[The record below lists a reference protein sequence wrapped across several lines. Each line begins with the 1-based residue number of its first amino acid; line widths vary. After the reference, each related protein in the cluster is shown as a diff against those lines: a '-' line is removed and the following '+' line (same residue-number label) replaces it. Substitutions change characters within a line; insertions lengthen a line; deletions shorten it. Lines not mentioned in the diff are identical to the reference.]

1 MSDELRSDN
10 KIVGQWVGMVVEG
23 LWAEPILVASV
34 YNYCHHRAGLADSV
48 AAAAHQLSAGAVIAG
63 GDWNFSRTC
72 DGTPEG
78 NGCGTPAFQRL
89 ERELGLVNVLA
100 VDPAGRPRETPSW
113 PTHSGSSIPRM
124 PRQLDQVFADAETA
138 RHLSVS
144 VDGSNLRHH
153 GKYLS
158 DHAILAASIIPDS
171 LTPSRGTSP
180 GR

>member
-72 DGTPEG
+72 DGTPRG
-78 NGCGTPAFQRL
+78 KWL
-89 ERELGLVNVLA
+89 
-100 VDPAGRPRETPSW
+100 W
-113 PTHSGSSIPRM
+113 HSGVPAPRT
-124 PRQLDQVFADAETA
+124 RTRLGQRAA
-138 RHLSVS
+138 RGPS
-144 VDGSNLRHH
+144 G
-153 GKYLS
+153 
-158 DHAILAASIIPDS
+158 
-171 LTPSRGTSP
+171 TPSRDAVLAHALRFQHSP
-180 GR
+180 HAAAARSGLCRPRDSEAPISLRGRE